1 MRKAKVTATKSEK
14 KSKAKKE
21 KAPKAKK
28 EKKPRRHFKFL
39 PEGKT
44 GDLWLILLTVVLVT
58 FGTVMIFSASYY
70 KSISEAGDPYAYLK
84 RQLMWLAAGFVAM
97 WILAKIDYHV
107 WGRLYKVIPAVC
119 VVLLGLLFTP
129 LGIEVNGAVRWLG
142 AGPIT
147 IMPGEIAKLGLIVF
161 VAGYFDR
168 YPKRAYDFWKGVVP
182 VVLLAG
188 LYAGLI
194 MLQPNMSTAF
204 TVVFIAG
211 GMLIVAG
218 VKWRHM
224 GILAGAAGVAG
235 VGLILMDTEGYRFA
249 RFTSFLDP
257 FADALGNGW
266 QVVQSLLAMGTG
278 GLTGLGLGN
287 SIQKNLYLPEP
298 QNDFILAIIGEEL
311 GFIGILALMAVYML
325 LLWRGCH
332 IAINAPDYMGMM
344 MAAGITIMIGI
355 QVVMNVAVV
364 TSSFPPTGVILPFVS
379 YGGNALMIFMGAM
392 GVLLNISK
400 SSDI

>member
-1 MRKAKVTATKSEK
+1 MKKARELKTESGK
-14 KSKAKKE
+14 KRLRLK
-21 KAPKAKK
+21 
-28 EKKPRRHFKFL
+28 L
-39 PEGKT
+39 PSGGRS
-44 GDLWLILLTVVLVT
+44 GDLWLVLLTVILVI

-70 KSISEAGDPYAYLK
+70 KSISEAGDPYVYLK
-84 RQLMWLAAGFVAM
+84 RQLIWVAAGFVAM
-97 WILAKIDYHV
+97 WIMSRIDYHI
-107 WGRLYKVIPAVC
+107 WGHLYKVIPVIC
-119 VVLLGLLFTP
+119 LILLALLFTP
-129 LGIEVNGAVRWLG
+129 LGREAGGAVRWIAL
-142 AGPIT
+142 GPIT

-182 VVLLAG
+182 VVLIAAV
-188 LYAGLI
+188 YAGLI

-211 GMLIVAG
+211 GMLLVSG
-218 VKWRHM
+218 VKWRHL

-235 VGLILMDTEGYRFA
+235 VGLIFMDTDGYRFA

-311 GFIGILALMAVYML
+311 GFVGILALIIVYMVL
-325 LLWRGCH
+325 IWRGCH
-332 IAINAPDYMGMM
+332 IAINSSDYMGMM

-355 QVVMNVAVV
+355 QVVMNIAVV
-364 TSSFPPTGVILPFVS
+364 TSSFPPTGIILPFVS
-379 YGGNALMIFMGAM
+379 YGGNALLIFMGAM

-400 SSDI
+400 SSDL

>member
-1 MRKAKVTATKSEK
+1 MRKAQKAKTESD
-14 KSKAKKE
+14 KSKKRFRLKL
-21 KAPKAKK
+21 PK
-28 EKKPRRHFKFL
+28 
-39 PEGKT
+39 EGKS
-44 GDLWLILLTVVLVT
+44 GDLWLVLLTVILTV

-70 KSISEAGDPYAYLK
+70 KSISEAGDPYVYLK
-84 RQLMWLAAGFVAM
+84 RQVIWVVAGFIGM
-97 WILAKIDYHV
+97 WILSKIDYHI
-107 WGRLYKVIPAVC
+107 WGRLYKVIPVVC
-119 VVLLGLLFTP
+119 AILLALLFTP
-129 LGIEVNGAVRWLG
+129 LGREAGGAVRWI
-142 AGPIT
+142 AIGPIT
-147 IMPGEIAKLGLIVF
+147 IMPGEIAKLGLIIF

-168 YPKRAYDFWKGVVP
+168 YSKRAGDFWRGVVP
-182 VVLLAG
+182 VVALAAV
-188 LYAGLI
+188 YAGLI
-194 MLQPNMSTAF
+194 MKQPNMSTAF

-211 GMLIVAG
+211 GMLLVAG
-218 VKWRHM
+218 VKWSHL

-235 VGLILMDTEGYRFA
+235 VGLIFMDSDGYRFA

-311 GFIGILALMAVYML
+311 GFIGILGLMIVYMVL
-325 LLWRGCH
+325 IWRGCH
-332 IAINAPDYMGMM
+332 VAINAVDYMGMM

-355 QVVMNVAVV
+355 QVVMNIAVV
-364 TSSFPPTGVILPFVS
+364 TSSFPPTGIILPFVS
-379 YGGNALMIFMGAM
+379 YGGNALLIFMGAM

-400 SSDI
+400 SSDL